1 MTQSEAPTPTVSVR
15 AGGGTAD
22 YDVLVERGLLRLLP
36 ELLRSRVGAHRY
48 AILADE
54 TVAAL
59 YGGTLLR
66 RMEEAG
72 LGADMHTFPPGEGSK
87 SRRGWSE
94 LTDALLRAG
103 HGRDSAVVALGGGVT
118 GDLAGFVAATFMRG
132 IPVVQVPTSLVA
144 MVDASVGG
152 KTGLDVPAGK
162 NLVGAFH
169 PPLLVV
175 VDPDVVE
182 SLPRA
187 ERAQGLAEAVKHGA
201 IVDRAYLERL
211 EVRAGSLLDGTSEVV
226 EEEVRRSVEI
236 KADVVSRD
244 EREGGLRQIL
254 NFGHTLGHALEAEAS
269 YRLGHGSAVALG
281 MLLEARLGE
290 RLGVTEKGTGDVLS
304 RVLDSLELPRGPEG
318 LPEVFQGGLDPERVL
333 RWTREDKKGR
343 RGRCRY
349 VLLARPG
356 AVARS
361 GDGWTHDVPE
371 EAVRNLLSEWL
382 EGG

>member
-1 MTQSEAPTPTVSVR
+1 MTEPAAPAPTVRVR

-22 YDVLVERGLLRLLP
+22 YDVLIEGGLLRRLP

-54 TVAAL
+54 TVADL
-59 YGGTLLR
+59 YGDPLLR

-87 SRRGWSE
+87 SRRSWSG

-175 VDPDVVE
+175 VDPDVVG
-182 SLPRA
+182 SLPRI
-187 ERAQGLAEAVKHGA
+187 ERAQGLVEAVKHGA
-201 IVDRAYLERL
+201 ILDRAYLERL
-211 EVRAGSLLDGTSEVV
+211 ERRAGSLLDGTPEALA
-226 EEEVRRSVEI
+226 EEVRRSVEI

-244 EREGGLRQIL
+244 EREGGPRQIL
-254 NFGHTLGHALEAEAS
+254 NFGHTLGHALEAEAA

-290 RLGVTEKGTGDVLS
+290 RLGITENGTADVLS
-304 RVLDSLELPRGPEG
+304 RVLERLELPRGPEDLG
-318 LPEVFQGGLDPERVL
+318 GVFRADPDPERVVG
-333 RWTREDKKGR
+333 WTREDKKGR
-343 RGRCRY
+343 SGRCRY

-361 GDGWTHDVPE
+361 AEAWTHDVPE
-371 EAVRNLLSEWL
+371 EAVRNLLSEWM
-382 EGG
+382 EGA